1 MRFIV
6 RGGTAEVGI
15 EYFEFMDTFY
25 CEVEDE
31 IGKVVKQSGEN
42 LWIYE
47 KQLGGKHYGQ
57 RTLINFK

>member
-15 EYFEFMDTFY
+15 EFFEFMDTFY

-31 IGKVVKQSGEN
+31 IGKVVRQSDEN

-47 KQLGGKHYGQ
+47 KQLGGKFHGQ
-57 RTLINFK
+57 RTLIKY

>member
-31 IGKVVKQSGEN
+31 IGKVVKQNGEN

-47 KQLGGKHYGQ
+47 KQLGGKFHGQ
-57 RTLINFK
+57 RALIKY

>member
-6 RGGTAEVGI
+6 RGGIAEVGI

-31 IGKVVKQSGEN
+31 IGKVVKQNGEK
-42 LWIYE
+42 LQIYE
-47 KQLGGKHYGQ
+47 KQLGGKFHGQ
-57 RTLINFK
+57 RALIKY

>member
-1 MRFIV
+1 M
-6 RGGTAEVGI
+6 GI

-31 IGKVVKQSGEN
+31 SGKVVKQNGEN

-47 KQLGGKHYGQ
+47 KQLGEKFYGQ
-57 RTLINFK
+57 RALIKY

>member
-6 RGGTAEVGI
+6 RGGIVGMGI

-31 IGKVVKQSGEN
+31 IGKVV
-42 LWIYE
+42 
-47 KQLGGKHYGQ
+47 
-57 RTLINFK
+57 R

>member
-6 RGGTAEVGI
+6 RGGTAEVEI

-31 IGKVVKQSGEN
+31 IGKVV
-42 LWIYE
+42 
-47 KQLGGKHYGQ
+47 
-57 RTLINFK
+57 R

>member
-1 MRFIV
+1 M
-6 RGGTAEVGI
+6 GI

-47 KQLGGKHYGQ
+47 KQLRGKHYGQ
-57 RTLINFK
+57 RTLIKY

>member
-6 RGGTAEVGI
+6 KGGTAEMGI

-31 IGKVVKQSGEN
+31 IGKVV
-42 LWIYE
+42 
-47 KQLGGKHYGQ
+47 
-57 RTLINFK
+57 R